1 MTASNIKSVFATLNA
16 VLEKQEQD
24 REVIRTHRDAAD
36 VKVRQVQHDC
46 QSLNTATDLKVATNM
61 IRGKLVETGALLLA
75 IEKACGDNHFYKY
88 SDLWIS
94 QRQTL
99 AHVCVM
105 VQFLDT
111 GCLAT
116 VADVHAMC
124 GGVEFQLPLED
135 FLIGV
140 CHATSDFVRFSMNRV
155 IKQDFDMVKRCAVFG
170 THVFEAF
177 RQLNLRN
184 DFLRKR
190 YDGMKYDVKRLEE
203 MVYDLSIRR
212 LISVDGSGNG
222 VDEMTGG
229 GGDGKVNDSTG
240 GQQQVDGQKHG
251 PNNNEGDSDNK
262 QMDI

>member
-1 MTASNIKSVFATLNA
+1 MTASNISSVFATLNT

-36 VKVRQVQHDC
+36 VKIRQVQHDC
-46 QSLNTATDLKVATNM
+46 QGLNTATDLKVATSM
-61 IRGKLVETGALLLA
+61 IRGKLMETGALLIA
-75 IEKACGDNHFYKY
+75 IEKACSDNLFYKY
-88 SDLWIS
+88 CDLWQS

-99 AHVCVM
+99 SQVCVM

-124 GGVEFQLPLED
+124 GGVEFRLPLED
-135 FLIGV
+135 FLVGV
-140 CHATSDFVRFSMNRV
+140 CFATSDFVRFSMNRV
-155 IKQDFDMVKRCAVFG
+155 IKQDFDMVKQCAVFS

-212 LISVDGSGNG
+212 LISVDSSGNG
-222 VDEMTGG
+222 VDVTAGG
-229 GGDGKVNDSTG
+229 GNGKANDDIG
-240 GQQQVDGQKHG
+240 GQQQADGQKSG
-251 PNNNEGDSDNK
+251 GNNNEGDSDNK